1 MILVG
6 VRLQIGPAGET
17 DEVKATCPVNPFS
30 AVTVIVEVPEDP
42 ARIWA
47 GVTALADMLKS
58 GCGVKVTITARI
70 RVPLVPVTVTLK
82 LTVHVPPPVR
92 VDVFGVGRVTEAG
105 EMEAVQPVGGSA
117 DVIVRAI
124 LPVNPLSALAV
135 MVDIAVPGGTKLT
148 VAGLAPRMKLV
159 TWKRIVA
166 VV

>member
-70 RVPLVPVTVTLK
+70 RVLLVPVAVTWRLC
-82 LTVHVPPPVR
+82 VSVASR
-92 VDVFGVGRVTEAG
+92 FGVDVVTVGRGT
-105 EMEAVQPVGGSA
+105 GS
-117 DVIVRAI
+117 
-124 LPVNPLSALAV
+124 
-135 MVDIAVPGGTKLT
+135 
-148 VAGLAPRMKLV
+148 
-159 TWKRIVA
+159 W
-166 VV
+166 